1 MKKIHLISTFLLVIP
16 SLAIATPPTQQKV
29 APAKQAAPSYIKEAP
44 LPKGWPQPGPYD
56 EVSEKS
62 FPPYRSAHTAMSSEN
77 FAFWRLFR
85 HIKRNNIPMTSPVEM
100 GVEENGD
107 KLSMKSMAFLYQ
119 STAVGQAGEG
129 GKKVDVKDSP
139 TLKTRSYTW
148 QGGKSSANLK
158 KAKNAL
164 DTELEK
170 RKLKSDDY
178 RVMGYNSPS
187 VPNAQK
193 TWEMIVILPTA
204 KQ

>member
-1 MKKIHLISTFLLVIP
+1 MKKLHLISAFLLALP
-16 SLAIATPPTQQKV
+16 SLAISTPPPQKTV
-29 APAKQAAPSYIKEAP
+29 TPAEQATPSYIKEAP
-44 LPKGWPQPGPYD
+44 LPKGWPQPGPYN

-62 FPPYRSAHTAMSSEN
+62 FPAYRAAYTAMNSEN

-100 GVEENGD
+100 EVEEDGE
-107 KLSMKSMAFLYQ
+107 KLRMKSMAFLYQ
-119 STAVGQAGEG
+119 STDVGQTGED

-139 TLKTRSYTW
+139 TLKTLSYTW